1 MQTFGVTSAN
11 WACPVFRSIED
22 HIFTNTTGKKTPS
35 RKERNDMASP
45 PPEKSLQQPLSW
57 DINEAHRLVSTQK
70 TVDHVLVGF

>member
-35 RKERNDMASP
+35 TLKCWVEYAELILISVFCNDLLSDLVRVCNLLPWRK
-45 PPEKSLQQPLSW
+45 QQ
-57 DINEAHRLVSTQK
+57 QM
-70 TVDHVLVGF
+70 